1 MYNQI
6 NKCEQ
11 IKEVK
16 QIKNNEYN
24 LNMEILS
31 SIKSIPCKTIS
42 LDNNE
47 IINSKDTNKINL
59 GNLSESEPNNT
70 QFTCSTSISRDS
82 VINKN
87 SPYQNYLTPNSI
99 FKPMINQFKVFNYI
113 NYFPNFSPT
122 FQFLVNPYNS
132 FSQNYY
138 NFENNYY
145 NFPSLIY
152 NYNQVIL
159 NNNNNNISSENNSF
173 LNKKRASDDTS
184 SLSKNKDSKLEINNE
199 QNNIFDI
206 SAKKKDLLKINNI
219 NETTADQ
226 NKQEKIKNYFCRHTG
241 CDIKFKTEKLAIF
254 HHLKMSPKCHED
266 SINILKLIND
276 TKKLLL
282 KINKEKKT
290 NIDDITSKYES
301 EMKDLSL
308 VEYIK
313 IYTGSKFKDNL

>member
-159 NNNNNNISSENNSF
+159 NNNNNNISSENNNPSVKELMSDKNVKRAIVHNSNQTVFIGHDDEGKAYYGEVKHDNKESAKEFANSF
-173 LNKKRASDDTS
+173 LSGKKRY
-184 SLSKNKDSKLEINNE
+184 E
-199 QNNIFDI
+199 
-206 SAKKKDLLKINNI
+206 LK
-219 NETTADQ
+219 
-226 NKQEKIKNYFCRHTG
+226 
-241 CDIKFKTEKLAIF
+241 
-254 HHLKMSPKCHED
+254 
-266 SINILKLIND
+266 
-276 TKKLLL
+276 
-282 KINKEKKT
+282 
-290 NIDDITSKYES
+290 ES
-301 EMKDLSL
+301 
-308 VEYIK
+308 
-313 IYTGSKFKDNL
+313 